1 MKKAR
6 ANWTLPTMNQEI
18 PSSINMMVPLPSAEE
33 MHLLKEIS
41 GQAAAGAMTPDPN
54 DPNAQFE
61 KKRTFRMVNHFGK
74 KPPMMP
80 ISSTQNQGPKS
91 RNKGQ
96 KSIGGVERA
105 SASYNIKVNKNNFDT
120 IDEEMGSREVKER
133 PFATLQNAA
142 ENIMNIERKLNKKS
156 PFGTGALT
164 PDNMRAQRKTQQ
176 FTSS

>member
-1 MKKAR
+1 VPKHDEEEVRMMKKAR

-18 PSSINMMVPLPSAEE
+18 PSAINMMVPLPSAEE

-80 ISSTQNQGPKS
+80 
-91 RNKGQ
+91 
-96 KSIGGVERA
+96 
-105 SASYNIKVNKNNFDT
+105 
-120 IDEEMGSREVKER
+120 
-133 PFATLQNAA
+133 
-142 ENIMNIERKLNKKS
+142 
-156 PFGTGALT
+156 
-164 PDNMRAQRKTQQ
+164 
-176 FTSS
+176 TSSNQN